1 MTRRTIGILLGAYA
15 VVYAVQ
21 FIASPLYDAQPVWNV
36 VNYLSALAIVAAL
49 ALNARSRDFLLAAN
63 VALAVWFFR
72 NWFGLLAL
80 DAGES
85 VSTHADVLWYIIAGL
100 IPAILGAT
108 AVRATRAL

>member
-1 MTRRTIGILLGAYA
+1 MTRRTIGMLLGAYA
-15 VVYAVQ
+15 VAYAVQ

-36 VNYLSALAIVAAL
+36 MNYLSALAIIAAL
-49 ALNARSRDFLLAAN
+49 ALNARTRDVLLAAN

-72 NWFGLLAL
+72 NWFGLLTL

-108 AVRATRAL
+108 AVRATRP